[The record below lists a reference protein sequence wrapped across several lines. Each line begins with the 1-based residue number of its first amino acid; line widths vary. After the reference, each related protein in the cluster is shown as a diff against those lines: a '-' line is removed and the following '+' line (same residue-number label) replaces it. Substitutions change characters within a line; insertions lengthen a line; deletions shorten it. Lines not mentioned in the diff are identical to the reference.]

1 MVLSLRVYGVHMC
14 VVLNGIWSLRV
25 YSTEEKALVF
35 PDDPV
40 VELLGQFG
48 VLVDEPGLP
57 QHISRSTLQL
67 HTQTTHDKL
76 RRHQNSVF
84 WFQFVQRNN
93 CFSFKITSPIVFKN

>member
-1 MVLSLRVYGVHMC
+1 MVLTCVALNGVWSLRVYGLHMC
-14 VVLNGIWSLRV
+14 VVVNGVWSLRV

-76 RRHQNSVF
+76 RRHQHSSSLLVSICSKKQLF
-84 WFQFVQRNN
+84 FF
-93 CFSFKITSPIVFKN
+93 